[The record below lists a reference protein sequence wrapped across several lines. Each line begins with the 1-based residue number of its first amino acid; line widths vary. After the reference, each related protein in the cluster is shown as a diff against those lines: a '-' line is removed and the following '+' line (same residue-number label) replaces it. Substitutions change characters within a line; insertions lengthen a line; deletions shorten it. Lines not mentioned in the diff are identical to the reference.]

1 MVPVDIDWVYIDDH
15 ERAISLM
22 YRILV
27 SFANAFVVDEKAFRA
42 VKLAF

>member
-1 MVPVDIDWVYIDDH
+1 MVPVDIDWVYIDH